1 MSHVAPPG
9 VLVLGLVLGTVTGL
23 LAVGLV
29 LVYRTTRVVNFAY
42 GAMGGLPASI
52 GIELYLAKGLPW
64 PVAASIAVLA
74 GVLIGM
80 AVERVVIRRFA
91 NASRLV
97 LTVATIGLA
106 QVLGGA
112 EMLVPTL
119 FGQSPLVPSFPTPLT
134 DFQVDIHPL
143 VLTGNDLLIIAVVPA
158 VLVALSWF
166 FLHTDEGRAV
176 RAIAENTERALL
188 LGIPVRRLSTLVW
201 AIVGGLAALTVVLR
215 APGQGLTIDAA
226 AGPALLLPAL
236 AAAVVAGMGSL
247 PRAFAA
253 GVVLGVFD
261 QVVRWNTSQ
270 QAVTTVVF
278 GAVILLA
285 LLVRRRGQSRAEAAD
300 ESSWSL
306 TGTVRPLPAAVA
318 ALREVRLARA
328 ALLATVAGVAVL
340 VPFIATP
347 SQTNRVSATLIL
359 GMAALSLVVLT
370 GWSGTVSL
378 GQAGIVGVGGVV
390 AANLIARANLDL
402 FLTIV
407 ASAAAGAGV
416 AVLIGLPA
424 FRVKGMFLAVTTLA
438 FAVAMESY
446 LVNPTNFPQW
456 IPGSY
461 DRPVL
466 WKHIDLRGEPPMY
479 YLCLAGLVLVALV
492 VHTTLRTRTGRVLRA
507 TRDNP
512 RAAAAMAVP
521 AARTQLAGFVLAG
534 VIAGSAGALH
544 ATLLRGVGYQ
554 TYPVATS
561 ILVFSMAV
569 IGGISSLPGTLIGVG
584 FVQGLILAVP
594 RLALVFTGAALL
606 VVLYAAPGGIGQLLE
621 RVRDRFVRPLAR
633 RHGIELVEAF
643 ADGSAA
649 EGGPGRAGAGAA
661 GGWAASADE
670 VAETLCCRRVS
681 AISAPPMLHLDGL
694 TAAYGSLQVLF
705 GVEVT
710 VERGEIVAL
719 LGTNGAGKSTLL
731 KAAAGLIPST
741 DGTVTFDGMDLRGVP
756 TDRIAASGFALMP
769 GGRGVFPTLTVDDNL
784 RLASWLL
791 RSEPGA
797 AATARGEMLDLFPAL
812 RDRIGIMAGNLSGGE
827 QQMLSLAMAFITKP
841 KLLCIDELSLGL
853 APAVVAQLCDR
864 VRAIHAAGTTIVLVE
879 QSVDVA
885 LLLAQRA
892 VFLEKGEVR
901 FEGPTADLL
910 ERPDLLRSV
919 FIGAGRYEAQTDP
932 ETVPSQGV
940 RLVCRGIVRR
950 FGGLT
955 ALDGVDLDVAPG
967 TAVGIIGHNGAGKTT
982 LFDVISGFLAPDAGQ
997 VFLGGPGG
1005 RGVSPRYRRR
1015 EPLGT
1020 DITDAP
1026 PHRRSIAGLGRSFQ
1040 EARLYPS
1047 LTVAETVAVALE
1059 RHLPNRDTLAAALAL
1074 PASTYMEAAV
1084 SERVEDVLAML
1095 GLTGYRNHRTA
1106 DLSTGTRRIVELAC
1120 VLAQDPDVVLL
1131 DEPSAGVAQREAE
1144 ALAPL
1149 LRRVRDA
1156 TGCSLVIIEH
1166 DMGLISAVCDEL
1178 VALEFGSVIAR
1189 GTPAEVLGHPRVIAS
1204 YLGDGRLRE
1213 TALHV

>member
-1 MSHVAPPG
+1 MSDLAPAG
-9 VLVLGLVLGTVTGL
+9 VIVLGCVLGAVTGL

-64 PVAASIAVLA
+64 PAAAMIAVAAGI
-74 GVLIGM
+74 LIGV
-80 AVERVVIRRFA
+80 AVERIVIRRFA
-91 NASRLV
+91 DASRLV

-112 EMLVPTL
+112 EMLVPML
-119 FGQSPLVPSFPTPLT
+119 FDQSPLVPSFATPLT
-134 DFQVDIHPL
+134 GLQVEIHPL
-143 VLTGNDLLIIAVVPA
+143 VLTGNDLLIMAVVPV
-158 VLVALSWF
+158 VLAALSWF
-166 FLHTDEGRAV
+166 LLRTDEGRAV

-201 AIVGGLAALTVVLR
+201 AMVGGLAALTVVLR

-236 AAAVVAGMGSL
+236 AAAVVVGMGSL

-253 GVVLGVFD
+253 GVALGVFD
-261 QVVRWNTSQ
+261 QIVRWNTSQ

-278 GAVILLA
+278 AAVILVA
-285 LLVRRRGQSRAEAAD
+285 LLIRRPHRSRAEAAD

-306 TGTVRPLPAAVA
+306 TGTARPLPASVA
-318 ALREVRLARA
+318 ALPEIRLARGTLA
-328 ALLATVAGVAVL
+328 AAVAGVALVAPLVL
-340 VPFIATP
+340 TP

-378 GQAGIVGVGGVV
+378 GQAGLVGVGGVV

-402 FLTIV
+402 FLTIA
-407 ASAAAGAGV
+407 ASAAAGAAV
-416 AVLIGLPA
+416 AVLVGLPA

-446 LVNPTNFPQW
+446 FVNPTNFPQW

-466 WKHIDLRGEPPMY
+466 WKHVDLRAEQPMY
-479 YLCLAGLVLVALV
+479 YLCLVALVLVVLV
-492 VHTTLRTRTGRVLRA
+492 VHATLRTRTGRVLRA
-507 TRDNP
+507 TRDNV

-521 AARTQLAGFVLAG
+521 TARVQLTGFVLAG
-534 VIAGSAGALH
+534 VIAGAAGALH

-569 IGGISSLPGTLIGVG
+569 IGGISSLSGTLLGVAL
-584 FVQGLILAVP
+584 VQGLILAVP
-594 RLALVFTGAALL
+594 RLALVFTGTALL
-606 VVLYAAPGGIGQLLE
+606 VVLYAAPGGIGQVLE
-621 RVRDRFVRPLAR
+621 RGRDVGVRWLAR
-633 RHGIELVEAF
+633 RRGIDLVGGF
-643 ADGSAA
+643 ADGSAQTPA
-649 EGGPGRAGAGAA
+649 FVRDGRASPMNAGASRA
-661 GGWAASADE
+661 TGRPAA
-670 VAETLCCRRVS
+670 
-681 AISAPPMLHLDGL
+681 MLQVHAL
-694 TAAYGSLQVLF
+694 TASYGPLQVLF
-705 GVEVT
+705 GVDLDVAQ
-710 VERGEIVAL
+710 GEIVAL
-719 LGTNGAGKSTLL
+719 LGTNGAGKSTVLR
-731 KAAAGLIPST
+731 AVAGLLPAT
-741 DGTVTFDGMDLRGVP
+741 GGAVRLDGDDLAGMP
-756 TDRIAASGFALMP
+756 TDRIAASGFALTP
-769 GGRGVFPTLTVDDNL
+769 GGRGVFPTLTVDENL
-784 RLASWLL
+784 RLATWLL
-791 RSEPGA
+791 RSDPA
-797 AATARGEMLDLFPAL
+797 AAAAAREEMLDLFPVL
-812 RDRIGIMAGNLSGGE
+812 RGRLGIMAGNLSGGE
-827 QQMLSLAMAFITKP
+827 QQMLSLAMAFVTKP
-841 KLLCIDELSLGL
+841 KVLCIDELSLGL
-853 APAVVAQLCDR
+853 APTVVAQLCDR
-864 VRAIHAAGTTIVLVE
+864 VRAVHAAGTTVVVVE

-885 LLLAQRA
+885 LLLAERA

-910 ERPDLLRSV
+910 QRPDLLRSV
-919 FIGAGRYEAQTDP
+919 FIGAGRRTEGASVPQS
-932 ETVPSQGV
+932 VPS
-940 RLVCRGIVRR
+940 RTLPLECRGVVRR

-955 ALDGVDLDVAPG
+955 ALDGVDLDIVPG
-967 TAVGIIGHNGAGKTT
+967 SAVGIIGHNGAGKTT
-982 LFDVISGFLAPDAGQ
+982 LFDVISGFLAPDAGR
-997 VFLGGPGG
+997 VLLGG
-1005 RGVSPRYRRR
+1005 VDV
-1015 EPLGT
+1015 T
-1020 DITDAP
+1020 DTP
-1026 PHRRSIAGLGRSFQ
+1026 PHRRAIAGLGRSFQ

-1074 PASTYMEAAV
+1074 PASTYMEV
-1084 SERVEDVLAML
+1084 SVTTRVAEVLALL
-1095 GLTGYRNHRTA
+1095 GLTGYRNHRIA

-1120 VLAQDPDVVLL
+1120 VLAQDPAVLLL
-1131 DEPSAGVAQREAE
+1131 DEPSAGVAQRETE

-1149 LRRVRDA
+1149 LRRVRAA

-1166 DMGLISAVCDEL
+1166 DMTLVSSVCEEL

-1189 GTPAEVLGHPRVIAS
+1189 GTPADVLGHPRVIAS
-1204 YLGDGRLRE
+1204 YLGQRRE
-1213 TALHV
+1213 TAVHA

>member
-1 MSHVAPPG
+1 MSHFAPPG
-9 VLVLGLVLGTVTGL
+9 VLVLGCVLGAVTGL

-29 LVYRTTRVVNFAY
+29 LVYRTNRVVNFAY

-52 GIELYLAKGLPW
+52 GIELYLAENVPW
-64 PVAASIAVLA
+64 PVAVLVAIVA
-74 GVLIGM
+74 GVLIGV
-80 AVERVVIRRFA
+80 AVERIVIRRFA
-91 NASRLV
+91 HASRLV

-112 EMLVPTL
+112 EMLVPML
-119 FGQSPLVPSFPTPLT
+119 FDRSPLVPSFPTPLT
-134 DFQVDIHPL
+134 DLQVVIHPL
-143 VLTGNDLLIIAVVPA
+143 VLTGNDLLIVAVVPV
-158 VLVALSWF
+158 VLVGLSWF
-166 FLHTDEGRAV
+166 LLRTDAGRAV
-176 RAIAENTERALL
+176 RAVAENTERALL

-201 AIVGGLAALTVVLR
+201 ALVGGLAALTVVLR

-247 PRAFAA
+247 PRAFVA
-253 GVVLGVFD
+253 GVALGVFD
-261 QVVRWNTSQ
+261 QIVRWNTSQ

-278 GAVILLA
+278 AAVILVA
-285 LLVRRRGQSRAEAAD
+285 LLVRRPGRSRAEAAD

-306 TGTVRPLPAAVA
+306 TGAARPLPAAVA
-318 ALREVRLARA
+318 ALPEVRLARGALVA
-328 ALLATVAGVAVL
+328 AAAGVALL
-340 VPFIATP
+340 VPLVTTP

-378 GQAGIVGVGGVV
+378 GQAGLVGVGGVV

-402 FLTIV
+402 FLAV
-407 ASAAAGAGV
+407 AASAAAGAAV
-416 AVLIGLPA
+416 AVLVGLPA

-466 WKHIDLRGEPPMY
+466 WKHLDLRGERPMY
-479 YLCLAGLVLVALV
+479 YLCLAALVLVVLV

-507 TRDNP
+507 TRDNV

-521 AARTQLAGFVLAG
+521 TARVQLTGFVLAG

-554 TYPVATS
+554 TWPVATS

-569 IGGISSLPGTLIGVG
+569 IGGISSLSGTLIGVA

-594 RLALVFTGAALL
+594 RLALVFTGTALL

-621 RVRDRFVRPLAR
+621 RVRDRVVRTLAR
-633 RHGIELVEAF
+633 RHGIDLVEAS
-643 ADGSAA
+643 ADGSADVVFT
-649 EGGPGRAGAGAA
+649 GDDRPRSMNAGSGEPAA
-661 GGWAASADE
+661 G
-670 VAETLCCRRVS
+670 VLRVQ
-681 AISAPPMLHLDGL
+681 GL
-694 TAAYGSLQVLF
+694 TASYGSLQVLF
-705 GVEVT
+705 GVELDVA
-710 VERGEIVAL
+710 EGEIVAL
-719 LGTNGAGKSTLL
+719 LGTNGAGKSTVLR
-731 KAAAGLIPST
+731 AVAGLIPST
-741 DGTVTFDGMDLRGVP
+741 GGGVALDGANLSGVP
-756 TDRIAASGFALMP
+756 TDRIAAAGFALMP
-769 GGRGVFPTLTVDDNL
+769 GGRGVFPTLTVDENL
-784 RLASWLL
+784 RLATWLL
-791 RSEPGA
+791 RSDPA
-797 AATARGEMLDLFPAL
+797 AASAAREEMLDLFPGL
-812 RDRIGIMAGNLSGGE
+812 RERTGIMAGNLSGGE
-827 QQMLSLAMAFITKP
+827 QQMLSLAMAFVAKP
-841 KLLCIDELSLGL
+841 KVLCIDELSLGL
-853 APAVVAQLCDR
+853 APTVVAQLCDR

-879 QSVDVA
+879 QSVTVA
-885 LLLAQRA
+885 LRLAARA

-919 FIGAGRYEAQTDP
+919 FIGADRHQAPLGGNLVSGR
-932 ETVPSQGV
+932 GV
-940 RLVCRGIVRR
+940 RLRCQGIVRR

-955 ALDGVDLDVAPG
+955 ALDGVDLDVEPG
-967 TAVGIIGHNGAGKTT
+967 SAVGIIGHNGAGKTT
-982 LFDVISGFLAPDAGQ
+982 LFDVISGFVAPDAGR
-997 VFLGGPGG
+997 VRLGQA
-1005 RGVSPRYRRR
+1005 
-1015 EPLGT
+1015 
-1020 DITDAP
+1020 DITAAA
-1026 PHRRSIAGLGRSFQ
+1026 PHRRAVAGLGRSFQ

-1074 PASTYMEAAV
+1074 PASTYMEV
-1084 SERVEDVLAML
+1084 SVAERVTEVLALL
-1095 GLTGYRNHRTA
+1095 GLTGYRNHHVA

-1120 VLAQDPDVVLL
+1120 VLAQDPAVLLL
-1131 DEPSAGVAQREAE
+1131 DEPSAGVAQRETE

-1149 LRRVRDA
+1149 LRRVRA
-1156 TGCSLVIIEH
+1156 ETGCSLVIIEH
-1166 DMGLISAVCDEL
+1166 DMALISAVCDEL
-1178 VALEFGSVIAR
+1178 VALELGSVITR
-1189 GTPAEVLGHPRVIAS
+1189 GTPADVLAHPRVIAS
-1204 YLGDGRLRE
+1204 YLGRPRQ
-1213 TALHV
+1213 TAVHA

>member
-1 MSHVAPPG
+1 VSDLAPLG
-9 VLVLGLVLGTVTGL
+9 VLVLGCVFGAVTGL
-23 LAVGLV
+23 MAVGLV

-52 GIELYLAKGLPW
+52 GIELYLAKNVPW
-64 PVAASIAVLA
+64 PVAALLSVVA
-74 GVLIGM
+74 GVLLGI
-80 AVERVVIRRFA
+80 AVERLVIRRFT

-119 FGQSPLVPSFPTPLT
+119 FGQSPLVPSFRTPLT
-134 DFQVDIHPL
+134 EFQVDIHPL
-143 VLTGNDLLIIAVVPA
+143 VLNGNDLLIMAVVPA
-158 VLVALSWF
+158 VLAGLSWF
-166 FLHTDEGRAV
+166 LLRTDEGRAV
-176 RAIAENTERALL
+176 RAIADNTERALL

-201 AIVGGLAALTVVLR
+201 AIIGGLAALTVVLR

-253 GVVLGVFD
+253 GLGLGVFD
-261 QVVRWNTSQ
+261 QIVRWNTSQ

-278 GAVILLA
+278 AAVILVA
-285 LLVRRRGQSRAEAAD
+285 LLIRRRDRSRAEAAD

-306 TGTVRPLPAAVA
+306 TGSARPLPAAVA
-318 ALREVRLARA
+318 ALPELRLARGALVA
-328 ALLATVAGVAVL
+328 AVAGVALL
-340 VPFIATP
+340 VPLVATP

-378 GQAGIVGVGGVV
+378 GQAGLVGVGGVV

-402 FLTIV
+402 FLTIL
-407 ASAAAGAGV
+407 ASAAAGAAV

-466 WKHIDLRGEPPMY
+466 WKHVDLGSERAMY
-479 YLCLAGLVLVALV
+479 FLCLAALLAVVLV

-507 TRDNP
+507 TRDNL
-512 RAAAAMAVP
+512 RAASAMAVP
-521 AARTQLAGFVLAG
+521 TARVQLTGFVLAG
-534 VIAGSAGALH
+534 VIAGVAGALH

-569 IGGISSLPGTLIGVG
+569 IGGISSLGGTLIGVV

-606 VVLYAAPGGIGQLLE
+606 IVLYAAPGGIGQVLE
-621 RVRDRFVRPLAR
+621 RFRDMAVRRLAR
-633 RHGIELVEAF
+633 RRGIELVEGF
-643 ADGSAA
+643 ADGSSDAA
-649 EGGPGRAGAGAA
+649 AVIFDG
-661 GGWAASADE
+661 
-670 VAETLCCRRVS
+670 RVS
-681 AISAPPMLHLDGL
+681 RMNGGDPSPAMLHVGAL
-694 TAAYGSLQVLF
+694 TASYGSLQVLF
-705 GVEVT
+705 GVDLD
-710 VERGEIVAL
+710 VEEGEIVAL
-719 LGTNGAGKSTLL
+719 LGTNGAGKSTVLR
-731 KAAAGLIPST
+731 AVAGLIPST
-741 DGTVTFDGMDLRGVP
+741 SGRVSLDGADLAGVP

-769 GGRGVFPTLTVDDNL
+769 GGRGLFPTLTVDENL
-784 RLASWLL
+784 RLATWLL
-791 RSEPGA
+791 RSDPSA
-797 AATARGEMLDLFPAL
+797 ADAARQEMLDLFPVL
-812 RDRIGIMAGNLSGGE
+812 RERIGIMAGNLSGGE
-827 QQMLSLAMAFITKP
+827 QQMLSLAMAFVSGFRRTCRGDTPRPPGVTRP
-841 KLLCIDELSLGL
+841 KVLCIDELSLGL
-853 APAVVAQLCDR
+853 APTVVAQLCDR

-885 LLLAQRA
+885 LQLAERA

-901 FEGPTADLL
+901 FRGPTAELL
-910 ERPDLLRSV
+910 DRPDLLRSV
-919 FIGAGRYEAQTDP
+919 FIGAGRRQDENAVATGP
-932 ETVPSQGV
+932 VPSRGV
-940 RLVCRGIVRR
+940 PLECRGVVRR

-967 TAVGIIGHNGAGKTT
+967 SAVGIIGHNGAGKTT
-982 LFDVISGFLAPDAGQ
+982 LFDVISGFLTPDAGR
-997 VFLGGPGG
+997 VLLG
-1005 RGVSPRYRRR
+1005 
-1015 EPLGT
+1015 GT
-1020 DITDAP
+1020 DITDGA
-1026 PHRRSIAGLGRSFQ
+1026 PHRRAIAGLGRSFQ

-1074 PASTYMEAAV
+1074 PASTYMEV
-1084 SERVEDVLAML
+1084 SVAERVTEVLALL
-1095 GLTGYRNHRTA
+1095 GLTGYRHHRIA

-1120 VLAQDPDVVLL
+1120 VLAQDPAVVLL
-1131 DEPSAGVAQREAE
+1131 DEPSAGVAQRETE

-1149 LRRVRDA
+1149 LRRVREA

-1189 GTPAEVLGHPRVIAS
+1189 GTPSEVLAHPRVIAS
-1204 YLGDGRLRE
+1204 YLGQPRQ
-1213 TALHV
+1213 TAVHA

>member
-1 MSHVAPPG
+1 
-9 VLVLGLVLGTVTGL
+9 
-23 LAVGLV
+23 
-29 LVYRTTRVVNFAY
+29 
-42 GAMGGLPASI
+42 
-52 GIELYLAKGLPW
+52 
-64 PVAASIAVLA
+64 
-74 GVLIGM
+74 
-80 AVERVVIRRFA
+80 
-91 NASRLV
+91 
-97 LTVATIGLA
+97 
-106 QVLGGA
+106 
-112 EMLVPTL
+112 
-119 FGQSPLVPSFPTPLT
+119 
-134 DFQVDIHPL
+134 
-143 VLTGNDLLIIAVVPA
+143 
-158 VLVALSWF
+158 
-166 FLHTDEGRAV
+166 
-176 RAIAENTERALL
+176 
-188 LGIPVRRLSTLVW
+188 
-201 AIVGGLAALTVVLR
+201 
-215 APGQGLTIDAA
+215 
-226 AGPALLLPAL
+226 
-236 AAAVVAGMGSL
+236 
-247 PRAFAA
+247 
-253 GVVLGVFD
+253 
-261 QVVRWNTSQ
+261 
-270 QAVTTVVF
+270 
-278 GAVILLA
+278 
-285 LLVRRRGQSRAEAAD
+285 
-300 ESSWSL
+300 
-306 TGTVRPLPAAVA
+306 
-318 ALREVRLARA
+318 
-328 ALLATVAGVAVL
+328 
-340 VPFIATP
+340 
-347 SQTNRVSATLIL
+347 
-359 GMAALSLVVLT
+359 
-370 GWSGTVSL
+370 
-378 GQAGIVGVGGVV
+378 
-390 AANLIARANLDL
+390 
-402 FLTIV
+402 
-407 ASAAAGAGV
+407 
-416 AVLIGLPA
+416 
-424 FRVKGMFLAVTTLA
+424 
-438 FAVAMESY
+438 
-446 LVNPTNFPQW
+446 
-456 IPGSY
+456 
-461 DRPVL
+461 
-466 WKHIDLRGEPPMY
+466 
-479 YLCLAGLVLVALV
+479 
-492 VHTTLRTRTGRVLRA
+492 
-507 TRDNP
+507 
-512 RAAAAMAVP
+512 
-521 AARTQLAGFVLAG
+521 
-534 VIAGSAGALH
+534 
-544 ATLLRGVGYQ
+544 
-554 TYPVATS
+554 
-561 ILVFSMAV
+561 
-569 IGGISSLPGTLIGVG
+569 
-584 FVQGLILAVP
+584 
-594 RLALVFTGAALL
+594 
-606 VVLYAAPGGIGQLLE
+606 
-621 RVRDRFVRPLAR
+621 
-633 RHGIELVEAF
+633 
-643 ADGSAA
+643 
-649 EGGPGRAGAGAA
+649 
-661 GGWAASADE
+661 
-670 VAETLCCRRVS
+670 
-681 AISAPPMLHLDGL
+681 
-694 TAAYGSLQVLF
+694 
-705 GVEVT
+705 
-710 VERGEIVAL
+710 VAL

-769 GGRGVFPTLTVDDNL
+769 GGRGIFPTLTVDDNL

-797 AATARGEMLDLFPAL
+797 AAAARGEMLDLFPAL

-901 FEGPTADLL
+901 FEGPTAGLL

-955 ALDGVDLDVAPG
+955 ALDGVDLDVTPG

-997 VFLGGPGG
+997 VVLGD
-1005 RGVSPRYRRR
+1005 S
-1015 EPLGT
+1015 

-1026 PHRRSIAGLGRSFQ
+1026 PHRRSVAGLGRSFQ

-1084 SERVEDVLAML
+1084 SERVADVLAML

>member
-1 MSHVAPPG
+1 MGHIAPPG
-9 VLVLGLVLGTVTGL
+9 VIVLGCIFGAVTGL

-52 GIELYLAKGLPW
+52 GIELYLAKGVPW
-64 PVAASIAVLA
+64 PIAALLAVAS
-74 GVLIGM
+74 GVVIGV
-80 AVERVVIRRFA
+80 AVERIVIRRFA

-112 EMLVPTL
+112 EVLVPVL
-119 FGQSPLVPSFPTPLT
+119 FGRSPLVPAFPTPLT
-134 DFQVDIHPL
+134 RLQVDIHPL
-143 VLTGNDLLIIAVVPA
+143 VLTGNDVVIVAVVPA
-158 VLVALSWF
+158 VLAALSWF
-166 FLHTDEGRAV
+166 LLRTDEGRAV

-201 AIVGGLAALTVVLR
+201 ALVGGLAAVTVVLR

-247 PRAFAA
+247 PAAFGA
-253 GVVLGVFD
+253 GMALGVFD
-261 QVVRWNTSQ
+261 QIVRWNTSQ

-278 GAVILLA
+278 CAVILVA
-285 LLVRRRGQSRAEAAD
+285 LLIRRRDRSRAEAAD

-306 TGTVRPLPAAVA
+306 AGVARPLPAAVA

-328 ALLATVAGVAVL
+328 ALAAAVAGVAVVVPL
-340 VPFIATP
+340 VASP
-347 SQTNRVSATLIL
+347 SQTNRVSATLVL

-390 AANLIARANLDL
+390 AANLIAKANLDL
-402 FLTIV
+402 FLTIA
-407 ASAAAGAGV
+407 ASAAAGAAV

-424 FRVKGMFLAVTTLA
+424 FRVRGMFLAVTTLA

-446 LVNPTNFPQW
+446 IVNPTNFRNW
-456 IPGSY
+456 IPASY

-466 WKHIDLRGEPPMY
+466 WKHVDLAGERPMY
-479 YLCLAGLVLVALV
+479 YLCLAALLAVVLI

-521 AARTQLAGFVLAG
+521 TARVQLAGFVLAG
-534 VIAGSAGALH
+534 VIAGAAGALH

-584 FVQGLILAVP
+584 FVQVLILAVP

-606 VVLYAAPGGIGQLLE
+606 VVLYAAPGGIGQALE
-621 RVRDRFVRPLAR
+621 RLRDLAVRRLAR
-633 RHGIELVEAF
+633 RRGIDLVEAS
-643 ADGSAA
+643 ADGSDSVLSS
-649 EGGPGRAGAGAA
+649 GNRHMPGPATRED
-661 GGWAASADE
+661 SVLRLE
-670 VAETLCCRRVS
+670 
-681 AISAPPMLHLDGL
+681 GL
-694 TAAYGSLQVLF
+694 TASYGSLQVLF
-705 GVEVT
+705 GVDLDVA
-710 VERGEIVAL
+710 RGEIVAL
-719 LGTNGAGKSTLL
+719 LGTNGAGKSTVLR
-731 KAAAGLIPST
+731 AVAGLLPATGGSVAL
-741 DGTVTFDGMDLRGVP
+741 DGTDLAGMP

-784 RLASWLL
+784 RLATWLL
-791 RSEPGA
+791 RSDPAVA
-797 AATARGEMLDLFPAL
+797 AAARDEMLALFPAL
-812 RDRIGIMAGNLSGGE
+812 RERLGILAGNLSGGE
-827 QQMLSLAMAFITKP
+827 QQMLSLAMAFVTRP
-841 KLLCIDELSLGL
+841 KVLCIDELSLGL
-853 APAVVAQLCDR
+853 APTVVAQLCDR
-864 VRAIHAAGTTIVLVE
+864 VREIHAAGTTVVLVE

-885 LLLAQRA
+885 LLLAERA

-901 FEGPTADLL
+901 FRGPTAELL
-910 ERPDLLRSV
+910 DRPDLLRSV
-919 FIGAGRYEAQTDP
+919 FIGARPSTAAADDASPGEALP
-932 ETVPSQGV
+932 RNGI
-940 RLVCRGIVRR
+940 RLTCREITRR
-950 FGGLT
+950 FGGVT

-967 TAVGIIGHNGAGKTT
+967 TALGIIGHNGAGKTT
-982 LFDVISGFLAPDAGQ
+982 LFDVISGFLAPDAGE
-997 VFLGGPGG
+997 VLLDEIDVTGW
-1005 RGVSPRYRRR
+1005 
-1015 EPLGT
+1015 
-1020 DITDAP
+1020 P
-1026 PHRRSIAGLGRSFQ
+1026 PHRRALAGLGRSFQ
-1040 EARLYPS
+1040 EARLFPS

-1084 SERVEDVLAML
+1084 AERVDELLTLL
-1095 GLTGYRNHRTA
+1095 GLTGYRHHRTA

-1120 VLAQDPDVVLL
+1120 VLAQDPAVLLL
-1131 DEPSAGVAQREAE
+1131 DEPSAGVAQRETE

-1149 LRRVRDA
+1149 LRRVRAA

-1166 DMGLISAVCDEL
+1166 DMGLISSVCDEL
-1178 VALEFGSVIAR
+1178 VALEFGAVIAR
-1189 GTPAEVLGHPRVIAS
+1189 GTPAEVLAHPKVIAS
-1204 YLGDGRLRE
+1204 YLGGGSRQ

>member
-1 MSHVAPPG
+1 VSDLAPPG
-9 VLVLGLVLGTVTGL
+9 VIVLGYVLGAVTGL

-64 PVAASIAVLA
+64 PVAALISVVA
-74 GVLIGM
+74 GVLIGI
-80 AVERVVIRRFA
+80 AVERIVIRRFA

-119 FGQSPLVPSFPTPLT
+119 FGQSPLVPSFSTPLT
-134 DFQVDIHPL
+134 EFQVDIHPL
-143 VLTGNDLLIIAVVPA
+143 VLTGNDLLIVAVVPA
-158 VLVALSWF
+158 VLIALSWF
-166 FLHTDEGRAV
+166 LLRTDEGRAV

-247 PRAFAA
+247 PKAFAA

-261 QVVRWNTSQ
+261 QIVRWNTSQ
-270 QAVTTVVF
+270 QSVTTIVF
-278 GAVILLA
+278 AAVILLA
-285 LLVRRRGQSRAEAAD
+285 LLIRRRDQGRAEAAD

-306 TGTVRPLPAAVA
+306 TGTARPLPGAVA
-318 ALREVRLARA
+318 TLREVRLARA
-328 ALLATVAGVAVL
+328 ALLVAVVGVTL
-340 VPFIATP
+340 AVPFVAAP

-378 GQAGIVGVGGVV
+378 GQAGLVGVGGVV

-402 FLTIV
+402 FMTIA
-407 ASAAAGAGV
+407 ASAVAGAVV

-446 LVNPTNFPQW
+446 IVNPTNFRRW

-466 WKHIDLRGEPPMY
+466 WKHIDLRGEQPMY
-479 YLCLAGLVLVALV
+479 YLCLAGLVVVALV
-492 VHTTLRTRTGRVLRA
+492 VHTALRTRTGRVLRA

-521 AARTQLAGFVLAG
+521 TARAQLAGFVLAG
-534 VIAGSAGALH
+534 FIAGSAGALH

-621 RVRDRFVRPLAR
+621 RLRDLAVRRLAR
-633 RHGIELVEAF
+633 RRGIDLVDGF
-643 ADGSAA
+643 ADGSIDAPA
-649 EGGPGRAGAGAA
+649 FIVDGRVSRMNAGAA
-661 GGWAASADE
+661 AS
-670 VAETLCCRRVS
+670 S
-681 AISAPPMLHLDGL
+681 GMLHVEGL
-694 TAAYGSLQVLF
+694 TACYGSLQVLF
-705 GVEVT
+705 GIDVNVHE
-710 VERGEIVAL
+710 GEIVAL
-719 LGTNGAGKSTLL
+719 LGTNGAGKSTVLR
-731 KAAAGLIPST
+731 AVAGLLPST
-741 DGTVTFDGMDLRGVP
+741 GGTVTFDGTDLRGVP
-756 TDRIAASGFALMP
+756 TDRIAAGGFALMP

-791 RSEPGA
+791 RSSPATA
-797 AATARGEMLDLFPAL
+797 AAARDEMLDLFPAL
-812 RDRIGIMAGNLSGGE
+812 REREGIMAGNLSGGE

-841 KLLCIDELSLGL
+841 KMLCIDELSLGL

-885 LLLAQRA
+885 LLLAERA

-910 ERPDLLRSV
+910 GRPDLLRSV
-919 FIGAGRYEAQTDP
+919 FIGAGRYEGHTGPDP
-932 ETVPSQGV
+932 VASRGV
-940 RLVCRGIVRR
+940 GLACRGVVRR

-982 LFDVISGFLAPDAGQ
+982 LFDVISGFLPPDAGQ
-997 VFLGGPGG
+997 VLLGD
-1005 RGVSPRYRRR
+1005 S
-1015 EPLGT
+1015 
-1020 DITDAP
+1020 DITGRPA
-1026 PHRRSIAGLGRSFQ
+1026 HRRAIAGLGRSFQ

-1084 SERVEDVLAML
+1084 SYRVADVLAML
-1095 GLTGYRNHRTA
+1095 GLSGYRNHRTA

-1120 VLAQDPDVVLL
+1120 LLAQDPDVLLL
-1131 DEPSAGVAQREAE
+1131 DEPSAGVAQRETE

-1166 DMGLISAVCDEL
+1166 DMALISAVCDEL

-1189 GTPAEVLGHPRVIAS
+1189 GTPAEVLAHPRVIAS
-1204 YLGDGRLRE
+1204 YLDDGRLRE
-1213 TALHV
+1213 TAVHV

>member
-1 MSHVAPPG
+1 MSHLAPPG
-9 VLVLGLVLGTVTGL
+9 VIVLGLIFGSVTGL

-52 GIELYLAKGLPW
+52 GVELYLAKGWPW
-64 PVAASIAVLA
+64 PVAALTAVAA
-74 GVLIGM
+74 GVVTGV
-80 AVERVVIRRFA
+80 AVERLVIRRFA

-112 EMLVPTL
+112 EVLVPTL
-119 FGQSPLVPSFPTPLT
+119 FGRSPLVPAFRTPLT
-134 DFQVDIHPL
+134 DFQIDIHPL
-143 VLTGNDLLIIAVVPA
+143 VLTGNDLLIVAVVPA
-158 VLVALSWF
+158 VLAGLTWF
-166 FLHTDEGRAV
+166 LLRTDEGRAV

-201 AIVGGLAALTVVLR
+201 AMVGGLAALTVVLR

-247 PRAFAA
+247 PKAFAA
-253 GVVLGVFD
+253 GVALGVFD
-261 QVVRWNTSQ
+261 QIVRWNSSQ

-278 GAVILLA
+278 AAVILVA
-285 LLVRRRGQSRAEAAD
+285 LLVRRRDRSRAEAAD

-306 TGTVRPLPAAVA
+306 TGSARPLPAAVA
-318 ALREVRLARA
+318 ALPELRFARVVLVA
-328 ALLATVAGVAVL
+328 AVAGVALLLPL
-340 VPFIATP
+340 VATA
-347 SQTNRVSATLIL
+347 SQTNRVTATLIL

-378 GQAGIVGVGGVV
+378 GQTGIVGAGGVV
-390 AANLIARANLDL
+390 AANLIAKANLDL
-402 FLTIV
+402 FLTI
-407 ASAAAGAGV
+407 ACSAAAGALV

-446 LVNPTNFPQW
+446 IVNPTNFQQW
-456 IPGSY
+456 IPPSY

-466 WKHIDLRGEPPMY
+466 WKHVDLAGERPMY
-479 YLCLAGLVLVALV
+479 YLCLVALLLVVLV

-521 AARTQLAGFVLAG
+521 TARVQLAGFVLAG

-569 IGGISSLPGTLIGVG
+569 IGGISSLGGTLIGVV

-606 VVLYAAPGGIGQLLE
+606 VVLYAAPGGIGQGLE
-621 RVRDRFVRPLAR
+621 RLRDAAVRRLAR
-633 RHGIELVEAF
+633 RRGIELVEGF
-643 ADGSAA
+643 ADGSAEA
-649 EGGPGRAGAGAA
+649 PAFIYDGRVSQMNAGAA
-661 GGWAASADE
+661 DGVG
-670 VAETLCCRRVS
+670 
-681 AISAPPMLHLDGL
+681 ILHVDGL
-694 TAAYGSLQVLF
+694 TASYGSLQVLF
-705 GVEVT
+705 GIDLDVQE
-710 VERGEIVAL
+710 GEIVAL
-719 LGTNGAGKSTLL
+719 LGTNGAGKSTVLR
-731 KAAAGLIPST
+731 AVAGLIPST
-741 DGTVTFDGMDLRGVP
+741 GGTVSLDGVDLSGVQ

-769 GGRGVFPTLTVDDNL
+769 GGRGVFPTLTVEENL
-784 RLASWLL
+784 RLATWLL
-791 RSEPGA
+791 RSDPA
-797 AATARGEMLDLFPAL
+797 AAEAAREEMLDLFPAL
-812 RDRIGIMAGNLSGGE
+812 RERLGIMVGNLSGGE
-827 QQMLSLAMAFITKP
+827 QQMLSLAMAFVTKP
-841 KLLCIDELSLGL
+841 KVLCIDELSLGL
-853 APAVVAQLCDR
+853 APTVVAHLCDR
-864 VRAIHAAGTTIVLVE
+864 VRAIHAAGTTVVLVE

-885 LLLAQRA
+885 LRLAQRA

-901 FEGPTADLL
+901 FRGPTTGLL

-919 FIGAGRYEAQTDP
+919 FIGAGRHESGPVASDP
-932 ETVPSQGV
+932 VPSRGV
-940 RLVCRGIVRR
+940 HLECRGIVRR

-955 ALDGVDLDVAPG
+955 ALDGVDLEVAPG

-982 LFDVISGFLAPDAGQ
+982 LFDVVSGFLAPDAGR
-997 VFLGGPGG
+997 VLLGD
-1005 RGVSPRYRRR
+1005 VDV
-1015 EPLGT
+1015 T
-1020 DITDAP
+1020 DTA
-1026 PHRRSIAGLGRSFQ
+1026 PHRRAVAGLGRSFQ

-1059 RHLPNRDTLAAALAL
+1059 RHLPNHDTLAAALAL
-1074 PASTYMEAAV
+1074 PASTYMEV
-1084 SERVEDVLAML
+1084 SIAERVTDVLALL
-1095 GLTGYRNHRTA
+1095 GLTGYGNHRIA

-1120 VLAQDPDVVLL
+1120 VLAQDPAVLLL
-1131 DEPSAGVAQREAE
+1131 DEPSAGVAQRETE

-1149 LRRVRDA
+1149 LRRVREA

-1189 GTPAEVLGHPRVIAS
+1189 GTPAEVLSHPKVIAS
-1204 YLGDGRLRE
+1204 YLGRPRQ
-1213 TALHV
+1213 TPIHV